1 MGCPLMNKIPLTVDS
16 LTPNDR
22 KGLKSKAVQ
31 THGELNQLE
40 YLNIGQC
47 ILWLKSQKIDDVLNI
62 SFIKLLHKKMFGDV
76 WNWAGKF
83 RLHET
88 NIGIHPSKIQEQAL
102 TLLNDAEYWN
112 RFNTYSPLE
121 SAARF
126 HFRIEQIHLFPNGNG
141 RHGRLMTDLY
151 LQKVFGCPPIKWLDL
166 DRFGSEEIVRQHY
179 FSALRAAD
187 AHDFEPLLKFV
198 GAK

>member
-1 MGCPLMNKIPLTVDS
+1 MKKIPLAVDS
-16 LTPNDR
+16 LTPNYR
-22 KGLKSKAVQ
+22 KGLKSKEVQ
-31 THGELNQLE
+31 THGELNRLE

-47 ILWLKSQKIDDVLNI
+47 ILWLRSQKNDDVLNI
-62 SFIKLLHKKMFGDV
+62 SFIKLLHKKMFDDV
-76 WNWAGKF
+76 WSWAGKF

-88 NIGIHPSKIQEQAL
+88 NIGIHPSKIQEQVL
-102 TLLNDAEYWN
+102 TLLHDAEYWN
-112 RFNTYSPLE
+112 RFDTYSPLE